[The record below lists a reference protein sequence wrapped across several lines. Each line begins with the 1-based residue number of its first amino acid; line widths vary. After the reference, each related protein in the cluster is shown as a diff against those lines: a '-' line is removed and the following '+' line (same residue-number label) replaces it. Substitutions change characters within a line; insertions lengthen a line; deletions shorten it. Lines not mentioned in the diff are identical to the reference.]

1 MPYMATTTVLVV
13 SPDQTQTVS
22 ISPRLLYAAKS
33 LLATLAVIV
42 ALLALSLGVLG
53 WRYFSIYERHTA
65 KVEQLQQ
72 QVTQLENFTS
82 AEVNAKLAALQKSE
96 QMVVELQ
103 KYLNARGIR
112 VKPAVITPVPGKPV
126 AAAGGPLRASSN
138 AAAFTGNFAGDAQSI
153 LQAIERTPLGVPHGG
168 ALTSLFGN
176 RANPFTGRGSEEHGG
191 IDFKGNTGEPIR
203 ATATGKVAF
212 AGVQGGYGN
221 VVRINHG
228 NGYETVFAHLSAIKV
243 QVGDTVKSGDVLGL
257 LGSTGRSTGPHLHYE
272 VQRNGQRLDPEQFLS
287 LNAPFTPNP

>member
-22 ISPRLLYAAKS
+22 ISPRLLYAAKP

-96 QMVVELQ
+96 QMM
-103 KYLNARGIR
+103 
-112 VKPAVITPVPGKPV
+112 
-126 AAAGGPLRASSN
+126 
-138 AAAFTGNFAGDAQSI
+138 
-153 LQAIERTPLGVPHGG
+153 
-168 ALTSLFGN
+168 
-176 RANPFTGRGSEEHGG
+176 
-191 IDFKGNTGEPIR
+191 
-203 ATATGKVAF
+203 
-212 AGVQGGYGN
+212 
-221 VVRINHG
+221 
-228 NGYETVFAHLSAIKV
+228 
-243 QVGDTVKSGDVLGL
+243 
-257 LGSTGRSTGPHLHYE
+257 
-272 VQRNGQRLDPEQFLS
+272 
-287 LNAPFTPNP
+287 